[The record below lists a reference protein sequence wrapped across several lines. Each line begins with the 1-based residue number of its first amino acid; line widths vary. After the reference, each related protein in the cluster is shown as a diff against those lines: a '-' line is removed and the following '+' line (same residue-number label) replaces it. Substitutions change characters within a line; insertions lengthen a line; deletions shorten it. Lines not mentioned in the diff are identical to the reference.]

1 MEDTEIIDLFFARSE
16 EAVSQCQRKYGAY
29 LRTVSGNILG
39 NREDTEEILNDSFL
53 AAWNTIPPRK
63 PPVLKFYLSG
73 IVRNLSFK
81 RAEYRGAEKRSCNA
95 QVLLSELEEC
105 IPDGRKGPEEEMEA
119 KELAKYINVFLETLP
134 RENRVLFLERYYLGL
149 TAPRLA
155 KKHGGSARQI
165 KYRLTKLREEFRNQ
179 LAREGVDV

>member
-1 MEDTEIIDLFFARSE
+1 
-16 EAVSQCQRKYGAY
+16 
-29 LRTVSGNILG
+29 
-39 NREDTEEILNDSFL
+39 
-53 AAWNTIPPRK
+53 
-63 PPVLKFYLSG
+63 
-73 IVRNLSFK
+73 
-81 RAEYRGAEKRSCNA
+81 
-95 QVLLSELEEC
+95 
-105 IPDGRKGPEEEMEA
+105 MEA

-134 RENRVLFLERYYLGL
+134 GEDRVLFLERYYLGL

>member
-63 PPVLKFYLSG
+63 PPVLKFYLTVQIFLTCQNSA
-73 IVRNLSFK
+73 S
-81 RAEYRGAEKRSCNA
+81 EYATKPFLKEQRLQGK
-95 QVLLSELEEC
+95 VL
-105 IPDGRKGPEEEMEA
+105 
-119 KELAKYINVFLETLP
+119 
-134 RENRVLFLERYYLGL
+134 
-149 TAPRLA
+149 
-155 KKHGGSARQI
+155 
-165 KYRLTKLREEFRNQ
+165 
-179 LAREGVDV
+179 

>member
-29 LRTVSGNILG
+29 LRTISGNILG

-81 RAEYRGAEKRSCNA
+81 RAEYHCAGKRACNA
-95 QVLLSELEEC
+95 RVLLSELEEC
-105 IPDGRKGPEEEMEA
+105 IPDERKGPEEALEA
-119 KELAKYINVFLETLP
+119 KELAKYINVFLETLS
-134 RENRVLFLERYYLGL
+134 REDRVVFLERYYLGL
-149 TAPRLA
+149 TAPQPA
-155 KKHGGSARQI
+155 KKHGESARQM
-165 KYRLTKLREEFRNQ
+165 KYRLTKLRETLKQQ
-179 LAREGVDV
+179 LKQEGVDL